1 MARRILLLV
10 AIAAVLLATYQRA
23 ASFQFLNWDDGA
35 VILDNRFLD
44 LPGAARWAFTT
55 TFMEHYQPLSW
66 LVWAVLKAGFGLD
79 AAAFHTANLVAHV
92 ICVLLLW
99 GVARVLMARA
109 APVMSANALDAAATA
124 VALLYGVHPLRVEVV
139 GWVSAL
145 PYTLALAFVLAS
157 TLAWLRASSSDRPSR
172 ALLPA
177 LVLYGASLAARPV
190 ALGFPI
196 VLVLLD
202 TWLHKES
209 VRVSVRKALPFAA
222 LAAAAAVAELA
233 ARAPGIGAAP
243 WLYRLQ
249 SATSAPFVYLKHTLV
264 PVGLTPLDVLP
275 LKPVGSAAA
284 VIAAIAAL
292 LVVSVVAWRG
302 RSRRPAVS
310 AAWASYLALLAPAAG
325 LVPSGLQA
333 TADRYT
339 YLPGVVIALAV
350 AGAGVQWATRRRW
363 RARLLQAALTAAVLA
378 LAVTTRAAMRPWA
391 DSVSLWTRVVA
402 LDPANDVGLY
412 NLGLA
417 LTAEGR
423 SDEAA
428 ARYRDVLALDPAH
441 ADARA
446 NLDRLEAARFERE
459 GNDLASRGDLVA
471 AAERYRQALARDPQ
485 RTHSRAALGMA
496 LAGLGQSADAMAHL
510 TEAIRQGESDP
521 AAANALG
528 VLLLQSG
535 ETREARAV
543 FETALA
549 AHPLDIS
556 LAHNLARLLVTGAK
570 TAKADAE
577 LALRLARGV
586 VEATNGRDARAVE
599 TLATALAANGRMA
612 EAGATNARAAALAT
626 AAGDRDLA
634 VQITARSR
642 AYRNSGQ

>member
-1 MARRILLLV
+1 MARRILLL
-10 AIAAVLLATYQRA
+10 AAVAAALVATYQHA

-35 VILDNRFLD
+35 VIVENRSLE
-44 LPGAARWAFTT
+44 LPGAATWAFTT
-55 TFMEHYQPLSW
+55 TFIEHYQPLSW
-66 LVWAVLKAGFGLD
+66 LVWAVIKAGFGLD
-79 AAAFHTANLVAHV
+79 ATAFHTANLVSHV
-92 ICVLLLW
+92 MCVLLVW
-99 GVARVLMARA
+99 GVARALMARA

-145 PYTLALAFVLAS
+145 PYALALAFVLAS
-157 TLAWLRASSSDRPSR
+157 TLAWLRAAATDHPWR
-172 ALLPA
+172 ALWPA

-209 VRVSVRKALPFAA
+209 VRAIVRRALPFAA
-222 LAAAAAVAELA
+222 LAAAAAVVELA
-233 ARAPGIGAAP
+233 ARAPGIDAAP

-249 SATSAPFVYLKHTLV
+249 SATSAPFVYLTHTLA
-264 PVGLTPLDVLP
+264 PVALTPLDVLP
-275 LKPVGSAAA
+275 LNPGERCGCDCGDRGAARRLDCGVA
-284 VIAAIAAL
+284 V
-292 LVVSVVAWRG
+292 SPPP
-302 RSRRPAVS
+302 PAVW
-310 AAWASYLALLAPAAG
+310 AAWASYLAPLAPAAG

-333 TADRYT
+333 TATAIPTCR
-339 YLPGVVIALAV
+339 VVIALAV
-350 AGAGVQWATRRRW
+350 AGAVVHWATTRRW
-363 RARLLQAALTAAVLA
+363 RARLVQAALTAAVLA
-378 LAVTTRAAMRPWA
+378 LAVTSRAAMRPWA

-402 LDPANDVGLY
+402 LDPTNDVGLY

-417 LTAEGR
+417 LTAAGR

-459 GNDLASRGDLVA
+459 GNDLAGRGDLVA
-471 AAERYRQALARDPQ
+471 AVERYRQALARDPQ
-485 RTHSRAALGMA
+485 RTHSHAARGMA
-496 LAGLGQSADAMAHL
+496 LASLGQPAEAIAHL

-521 AAANALG
+521 AVANALG

-535 ETREARAV
+535 RTREARAV

-556 LAHNLARLLVTGAK
+556 LGHNLARLLVTGAQ
-570 TAKADAE
+570 TEKADAE
-577 LALRLARGV
+577 LALRLASAV
-586 VEATNGRDARAVE
+586 VEATDGRDARAVE

-612 EAGATNARAAALAT
+612 EAGAANARAAALAT

-634 VQITARSR
+634 VQITARGR
-642 AYRNSGQ
+642 AYRSPGQ

>member
-1 MARRILLLV
+1 MARRILLLAAV
-10 AIAAVLLATYQRA
+10 AAVLVATYQRA

-55 TFMEHYQPLSW
+55 TFMEHYQPLTW

-79 AAAFHTANLVAHV
+79 AAAFHAANLVAHV

-124 VALLYGVHPLRVEVV
+124 AALLYGLHPLRVEVV
-139 GWVSAL
+139 AWISAL
-145 PYTLALAFVLAS
+145 PYALALAFVLAS
-157 TLAWLRASSSDRPSR
+157 TLAWLRTSSSGHPSR
-172 ALLPA
+172 DRFAALL
-177 LVLYGASLAARPV
+177 LYAASLAARPV

-196 VLVLLD
+196 VLVVVD
-202 TWLHKES
+202 MWLCKES
-209 VRVSVRKALPFAA
+209 LRVSARKAWPFAA
-222 LAAAAAVAELA
+222 LAAAAAVAEFA
-233 ARAPGIGAAP
+233 ARAPGLGAAP

-264 PVGLTPLDVLP
+264 PVALTPLDVLP
-275 LKPVGSAAA
+275 LKPEGSAVA
-284 VIAAIAAL
+284 VIAATAAL
-292 LVVSVVAWRG
+292 LVVSVVAWRD
-302 RSRRPAVS
+302 RRRRPAVW

-339 YLPGVVIALAV
+339 YLPGVVIVLAV
-350 AGAGVQWATRRRW
+350 AGPVVHWATRRRW
-363 RARLLQAALTAAVLA
+363 RARLVQAALTAAVLA

-391 DSVSLWTRVVA
+391 DSVSLWTRVVV
-402 LDPANDVGLY
+402 LDPTNDVGLY

-423 SDEAA
+423 SDEAT
-428 ARYRDVLALDPAH
+428 ARYRDVLALHPAH
-441 ADARA
+441 SDARA

-459 GNDLASRGDLVA
+459 GNDLAGRGDLIA
-471 AAERYRQALARDPQ
+471 AAERYRQSLARDPR
-485 RTHSRAALGMA
+485 RTHSHAALGMA
-496 LAGLGQSADAMAHL
+496 LASLGQSAEAIPHL

-528 VLLLQSG
+528 VLLLQAG
-535 ETREARAV
+535 ETQEARAV
-543 FETALA
+543 FKAALA
-549 AHPLDIS
+549 VHPSDIS
-556 LAHNLARLLVTGAK
+556 LAHNLARLLVTSAQ

-577 LALRLARGV
+577 LALRLASAV

-612 EAGATNARAAALAT
+612 EARATNVRAAALAA

-634 VQITARSR
+634 VQITARGR
-642 AYRNSGQ
+642 AYRSPGQ